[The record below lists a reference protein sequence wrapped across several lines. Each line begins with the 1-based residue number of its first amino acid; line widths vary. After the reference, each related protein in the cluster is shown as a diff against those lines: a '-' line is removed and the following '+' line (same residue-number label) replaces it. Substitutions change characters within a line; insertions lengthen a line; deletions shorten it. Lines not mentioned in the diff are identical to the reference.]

1 MNISDFVCACVA
13 PKLTVLKEKW
23 SISTKNIL
31 YQPHTEIFI
40 NLFIIADN
48 EFSAIISDR
57 IFNYEN
63 ELIIEIAILK
73 LNVT

>member
-1 MNISDFVCACVA
+1 MNISDFVCVCVA

-57 IFNYEN
+57 IFN
-63 ELIIEIAILK
+63 L
-73 LNVT
+73 